1 MDLMLLDLNSI
12 DSGFGGR
19 CHGTSNEAAKS
30 HPGTCLLYVL
40 DHIATPF
47 PVSQT
52 CCDDGYIEN
61 NASTSYRIFHVRA
74 SIILRHHSCC
84 ESMIRNESLL
94 SGQMRFRF
102 SQPAYFS

>member
-1 MDLMLLDLNSI
+1 MGLMLLDLNNI

-19 CHGTSNEAAKS
+19 CHETSDLAAKS

-40 DHIATPF
+40 DHIATSF
-47 PVSQT
+47 PVRQT
-52 CCDDGYIEN
+52 CCDDRRVEN

-84 ESMIRNESLL
+84 ESMIKNEFLL

-102 SQPAYFS
+102 SQPAHFS